1 MAAESRVRP
10 EAARLGIARALCEID
25 AEMRPILKKN
35 GFMTRDPRE
44 VERKKPRTTE
54 HVASSSS
61 VNVNHCVHRAQNG
74 NKYRRLRFSYY
85 SVVARLRKTAGIV
98 QDTTATVDVKRILI
112 RDLLTIRKQC
122 QELILI
128 NCWKPE
134 PTSVT

>member
-1 MAAESRVRP
+1 MSMEVVNSVGRRKAA
-10 EAARLGIARALCEID
+10 
-25 AEMRPILKKN
+25 
-35 GFMTRDPRE
+35 
-44 VERKKPRTTE
+44 
-54 HVASSSS
+54 VASSSS

-85 SVVARLRKTAGIV
+85 SVIARLRKTAGIV
-98 QDTTATVDVKRILI
+98 QDTTAAVDVKRILI

>member
-1 MAAESRVRP
+1 MRKGEINALKWSDIDGDIIHVR
-10 EAARLGIARALCEID
+10 RSIAQKVKGPDIET
-25 AEMRPILKKN
+25 PPKN
-35 GFMTRDPRE
+35 KSSYRDLQMP
-44 VERKKPRTTE
+44 K

-85 SVVARLRKTAGIV
+85 SVIARLRKTAGIV
-98 QDTTATVDVKRILI
+98 QDTTAAVDVKRILI